1 MKIDKNFIH
10 LDNALELREFLNTQP
25 AEELSKTLLAVRK
38 CRPHDDVNNRVY
50 GLHVFNG
57 TLKGGGKFTE
67 YVF

>member
-10 LDNALELREFLNTQP
+10 LDNALELREFLDTQP

-38 CRPHDDVNNRVY
+38 CRPYSVGNRVY

-57 TLKGGGKFTE
+57 TLKGGEEFTE